1 LEAYRHLGLP
11 GKTEHRQRAPRSV
24 TLRIAL
30 IFFALAGLALALV
43 ARVMYLIFV
52 TLLGWSDRLIY
63 LGLLVV
69 EPALIARLFLHVLGL
84 EAIRQ
89 TSERVYAVTAP
100 LVMPFAAAPSVT
112 VGTHVLELGEVAAVV
127 AYPIGA
133 WFVIAILNLFKR
145 LPW

>member
-1 LEAYRHLGLP
+1 MEAYRHLGLP

-30 IFFALAGLALALV
+30 IFITLTGLALALV
-43 ARVMYLIFV
+43 ARAIYVIFV

-69 EPALIARLFLHVLGL
+69 ESALIGRVFLHILGVD
-84 EAIRQ
+84 AVRQ
-89 TSERVYAVTAP
+89 ISERVYAVTAP
-100 LVMPFAAAPSVT
+100 LVTPFAAAPTLT
-112 VGTHVLELGEVAAVV
+112 VETHVLELAAVAAVV

-133 WFVIAILNLFKR
+133 WFTIATLNLFKR